1 MTSVI
6 CDAFKLEGKSC
17 VAMSLDDFYLTG
29 PQQEQLAKRYPKN
42 DLLQYRGNGQSLV
55 VLPQTDHVL
64 NTYDVSWL

>member
-29 PQQEQLAKRYPKN
+29 QQQEQLAKRYLKN
-42 DLLQYRGNGQSLV
+42 DLLQYRGNGQS
-55 VLPQTDHVL
+55 
-64 NTYDVSWL
+64 